1 MKDMIINVLTNE
13 VTEVEI
19 SEDEKARREADATK
33 AREEESKP
41 QPPTVED
48 QLVFLKQRD
57 AQIQDDNN
65 LIIEAMINA
74 GLI

>member
-19 SEDEKARREADATK
+19 SEDEQARREADATK

-41 QPPTVED
+41 RPPTVED